1 MRNAVEPSRSVPGG
15 AGDEASRDPS
25 PPGTGTST
33 AMLGVI
39 VLCVTGIAMSLTQ
52 TLIVPLVP
60 MLPSMLD
67 TSAANASWAVTVT
80 MAVGAVATP
89 IAGRVGDMIG
99 KRRVLLFCIGGVGIG
114 SLVCALAPG
123 LTVFLIGRALQG
135 LGVAFVAVGISV
147 MRIFVPADR
156 LGTAVAMMS
165 SSLAVGGALGL
176 PFAAF
181 FAQTYG
187 WRGLFWIAV
196 VGSAACLIG
205 ITVLVKPVEARSG
218 GRFDVLGALGL
229 AVVLLTF
236 LLPLSKGVEW
246 GWTSPPTLIL
256 FGSSGAV
263 FAGWLVYERRRRDPL
278 LDLRIAT
285 LRAVMLANVIGVMNS
300 FALYGMELVPI
311 QMLMAPESTAGGMGV
326 SMLMAGLLMAP
337 TGVAAFVS
345 SNVGARLVRSLG
357 ARYTLVVAGA
367 TAIVAL
373 CSLLAAL
380 LSGWEFPVVFLV
392 GVTCLIGTSSG
403 MSYATLPTLIMEATP
418 VEQTG
423 EANGLNALMRIIGL
437 AAAGAV
443 TGMILANNVTEVA
456 GTDLS
461 VPSEAGYIWATT
473 AALTAAIVSLT
484 AALFLPRKQK
494 S

>member
-1 MRNAVEPSRSVPGG
+1 VRNAVEPSRSGPGNSG
-15 AGDEASRDPS
+15 GEVSRDS
-25 PPGTGTST
+25 SVSEWGSSR
-33 AMLGVI
+33 AMLGVV
-39 VLCVTGIAMSLTQ
+39 VLCLAGIAMSLTQ

-60 MLPSMLD
+60 MLPGMLHA
-67 TSAANASWAVTVT
+67 SAASAAWAVTVT

-99 KRRVLLFCIGGVGIG
+99 KRRVLLFCIGGVGAG

-123 LTVFLIGRALQG
+123 LTVFLVGRALQG

-147 MRIFVPADR
+147 MRGIVPAAK
-156 LGTAVAMMS
+156 LGTAVGMMS

-187 WRGLFWIAV
+187 WRGLFWVAV

-205 ITVLVKPVEARSG
+205 VAVLVKPVETRTG

-229 AVVLLTF
+229 TIVLVTF
-236 LLPLSKGVEW
+236 LLPLSKGIEW
-246 GWTSPPTLIL
+246 GWTSPRTLIL

-263 FAGWLVYERRRRDPL
+263 FAVWLVYERRRGDPL

-285 LRAVMLANVIGVMNS
+285 IRAVMLGNVIGVMNS
-300 FALYGMELVPI
+300 FAFYGMELVPI
-311 QMLMAPESTAGGMGV
+311 QMLMAPASTTNGLGV
-326 SMLMAGLLMAP
+326 SMLVAGLLMAP

-357 ARYTLVVAGA
+357 ARCTLVISGT

-373 CSLLAAL
+373 CALLTAL
-380 LSGWEFPVVFLV
+380 LSGWEFPVIFLV
-392 GVTCLIGTSSG
+392 GVTCLIGTSTG
-403 MSYATLPTLIMEATP
+403 MSYATLPTLIMQATP

-423 EANGLNALMRIIGL
+423 EANGLNALMRIVGL

-443 TGMILANNVTEVA
+443 TGMILANNVTEVV
-456 GTDLS
+456 GTDLT
-461 VPSEAGYIWATT
+461 VPSQTGYVWATI
-473 AALTAAIVSLT
+473 AALAAAVVSLT
-484 AALFLPRKQK
+484 AALCLPRRQGA
-494 S
+494 